1 MSSNKGEFCQKREKR
16 ERKALNKEQIYEYLF
31 PRFFLLRITYFLL
44 FFFRGKSA
52 LFLCSKKYIF
62 TRTVNRF

>member
-1 MSSNKGEFCQKREKR
+1 MSSNKRKFCQKKEKR
-16 ERKALNKEQIYEYLF
+16 ERKSLHKEQIYEYLF

-52 LFLCSKKYIF
+52 LFYAVKNIF
-62 TRTVNRF
+62 LPGR